1 MELILILVLIVLVIG
16 PERTV
21 SLARKA
27 GRWLRVLRV
36 YIGSMTEELRET
48 VVEPL
53 EEMQEPLREIA
64 EPFNE
69 ISREVTETVNDI
81 SKPFEDVANDV
92 RHEGREIEAEA
103 QRNLSM
109 SYTTGSEDKKSSAG
123 SAGEPDGGLEM
134 AEIIEDDPTPQSE
147 EPAIADIEEA
157 GGNNEKRGI

>member
-1 MELILILVLIVLVIG
+1 MELILILVLVVLVIG

-27 GRWLRVLRV
+27 GKWLRVLRV

-53 EEMQEPLREIA
+53 EEIQEPLREIA

-69 ISREVTETVNDI
+69 MSKEVTDTVNDI
-81 SKPFEDVANDV
+81 SRPFEEVANDV
-92 RHEGREIEAEA
+92 RKETRDIEAEA

-109 SYTTGSEDKKSSAG
+109 SPTTGSADKKSSAG
-123 SAGEPDGGLEM
+123 SEGGPEGSLEM

-147 EPAIADIEEA
+147 EPAIADKEEA
-157 GGNNEKRGI
+157 GGNN